1 MMYSSEYVELLRK
14 GPFAGR
20 IDPWAE
26 TARYFQQIHSGMIEN
41 FLSQIQEPLME
52 MGYWAGKEVSLQVME
67 GRQPDVFVQRSA
79 LEAEKLR
86 EWDYATA
93 AAEVLAEPG
102 VIAET
107 RPELQAIH
115 VKEFE
120 SGDLVT
126 VVEIVSPR
134 NKAKADEIAQYQDRR
149 GRLLFNQGVN
159 VVEIDPT
166 RSVKRLLNHHL
177 TAAHA
182 YHTVVYLPDVW
193 PRVIFN
199 DVGEPLKRLAL
210 PLRAEVVPIELQ
222 QAYDHAYQTAAVA
235 NQILSNG
242 RYTEQDL
249 PFPSLLT
256 DEQRQ
261 TALRAVTYWRDELT
275 KLKSE

>member
-1 MMYSSEYVELLRK
+1 MYSSEYVALLRK
-14 GPFAGR
+14 GPFPGR

-26 TARYFQQIHSGMIEN
+26 ARRYFQQIHSGMIEN

-67 GRQPDVFVQRSA
+67 GRQPDVFVQRST
-79 LEAEKLR
+79 LKIEKLR

-102 VIAET
+102 VIAESN
-107 RPELQAIH
+107 EVLQSIH

-120 SGDLVT
+120 SGELVT
-126 VVEIVSPR
+126 VVEIISPR
-134 NKAKADEIAQYQDRR
+134 NKTEPDEIARYQDRR

-166 RSVKRLLNHHL
+166 RSVKRLLNHRS
-177 TAAHA
+177 TTDHA
-182 YHTVVYLPDVW
+182 YHTAVYLPDVW
-193 PRVIFN
+193 PRVLFN
-199 DVGEPLKRLAL
+199 DVGEALKPLAL
-210 PLRAEVVPIELQ
+210 PLRAEVVRMELQ
-222 QAYDHAYQTAAVA
+222 QAYDHAYQAAAIA
-235 NQILSNG
+235 NQILSDG

-261 TALRAVTYWRDELT
+261 TALRAVTYWRDELIA
-275 KLKSE
+275 LKPE